1 LIGHLTEKQLYWAS
15 GIFILIAGVAI
26 AFEFF
31 YLLALPFAMLMLY
44 FLFTRIDAVMWVVL
58 FLTPLSITLTNEEF
72 NLGLSLPTEPLLA
85 LVTAVI
91 LFQSFFG
98 NGLEKR
104 ILKNPITLAIAIYLG
119 WMLVTV
125 FTSALPVVSMKYF
138 IARTWFIIPYYLVM
152 VFVLNSPRKRE
163 LFFWVFLIPLVG
175 VALYTLYVHSQY
187 SFSKD
192 TSVWVMYPFFKE
204 HTSWGAVLA
213 MYFPV
218 SAYFAL
224 RKGDWG
230 IKSIAWFLF
239 VALTIALIFSY
250 TRAAWV
256 SLIAAAGVWV
266 IVKFKIKWPVIAM
279 GVITVL
285 LMVIWNWGLIMD
297 QFEQNTTVSSDDLGE
312 HVTSISN
319 VSTDASNMERI
330 NRWKS
335 ALRMFEERPILGWG
349 PGTYMFLY
357 APYQKPWEKT
367 IISTN
372 AGNRGNAHSEYIGPL
387 AESGIPGLVTVLLL
401 VITVFTYG
409 MRVYRQT
416 VNYNQKEL
424 VLMAL
429 LGLTTY
435 FTHGVLNN
443 FLDMDKAS
451 APFWG
456 FIALLVAQDF
466 WNKRASISEVYL

>member
-256 SLIAAAGVWV
+256 SLIAAASVWV

>member
-285 LMVIWNWGLIMD
+285 LMVIWNWSLIMD

>member
-239 VALTIALIFSY
+239 VVLAIALIFSY

>member
-239 VALTIALIFSY
+239 V
-250 TRAAWV
+250 V
-256 SLIAAAGVWV
+256 SLL
-266 IVKFKIKWPVIAM
+266 P
-279 GVITVL
+279 
-285 LMVIWNWGLIMD
+285 
-297 QFEQNTTVSSDDLGE
+297 
-312 HVTSISN
+312 
-319 VSTDASNMERI
+319 
-330 NRWKS
+330 
-335 ALRMFEERPILGWG
+335 
-349 PGTYMFLY
+349 
-357 APYQKPWEKT
+357 
-367 IISTN
+367 
-372 AGNRGNAHSEYIGPL
+372 
-387 AESGIPGLVTVLLL
+387 
-401 VITVFTYG
+401 
-409 MRVYRQT
+409 
-416 VNYNQKEL
+416 
-424 VLMAL
+424 
-429 LGLTTY
+429 
-435 FTHGVLNN
+435 
-443 FLDMDKAS
+443 
-451 APFWG
+451 
-456 FIALLVAQDF
+456 
-466 WNKRASISEVYL
+466 